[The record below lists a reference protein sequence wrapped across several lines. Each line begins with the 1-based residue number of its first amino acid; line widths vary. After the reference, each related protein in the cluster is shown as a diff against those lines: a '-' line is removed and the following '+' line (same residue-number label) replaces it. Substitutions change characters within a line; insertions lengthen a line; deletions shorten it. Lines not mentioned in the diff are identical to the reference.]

1 MVARPDTFSA
11 STAARSRRPAVRRPL
26 TEAHPH
32 VRTLVENSRLE
43 LVPMKSLEM
52 ATADLPA
59 CSVVSMTCSPAKS
72 IEATLDATERLVDE
86 GHHVTPH
93 ISARMVHSHDHLSE
107 LADRISALGLPE
119 IFVVA
124 GDADTHGAYFDAI
137 EFLDDFLALEPAVQH
152 IGFTAYPDTHPLI
165 EPGRLHEALHRKQAM
180 ILGSG
185 RTAHV
190 STQMCYSADRI
201 RSWLRRER
209 AAGLTVPVHLGVPG
223 VVDRSKLM
231 TMGMRLG
238 VGSSLRYLSKNRSA
252 IGRLM
257 TQRNY
262 RPDQVLRPLAP
273 DARGLGIDALH
284 LFTFNQVRQT
294 EEWRSRFLDR

>member
-11 STAARSRRPAVRRPL
+11 QMPARSRRPAVLRSL
-26 TEAHPH
+26 TQTHPY

-43 LVPMKSLEM
+43 LIPMKSLET
-52 ATADLPA
+52 AAADLPA
-59 CSVVSMTCSPAKS
+59 GSAVSVTCSPAKS
-72 IEATLDATERLVDE
+72 IEVTLDVTERLVAE
-86 GHHVTPH
+86 GHRVTPH
-93 ISARMVHSHDHLSE
+93 ISARMVQSPGHLAE
-107 LADRISALGLPE
+107 LTSRISALGIDE

-124 GDADTHGAYFDAI
+124 GDAEPHGVYLDSI
-137 EFLDDFLALEPAVQH
+137 EFLDDFLALEPAIRN

-180 ILGSG
+180 ILDSG

-190 STQMCYSADRI
+190 STQMCFSADRI

-238 VGSSLRYLSKNRSA
+238 VGSSLRYLSKNRAA

-257 TQRNY
+257 TQRSY
-262 RPDQVLRPLAP
+262 RPDQLLRPLAP
-273 DARGLGIDALH
+273 DMHDLGIDALH

-294 EEWRSRFLDR
+294 EEWRSRFLER